1 LNSIVRSSRIAVGLA
16 LLLLALPAEAQETA
30 GDRARAPEGSR
41 IINLPS
47 TEIPAAGSLGVL
59 FTHRFKG
66 SLAESTA
73 RDFFSLDSGADTL
86 LGVSY
91 SPLKTLEVSFD
102 RSSIEAD
109 FELSVK
115 YRMLSM
121 QENRPFAL
129 ALRVGGDAVTKENV
143 ESRQAFFA
151 QGIASIAIG
160 SRIRATVIPTYVSE
174 TALFRNVF
182 NVPVA
187 LSVALTPTIN
197 LHGELYPKNRDFT
210 ETPAGHDPSSGNF
223 VSGRQTHIGW
233 NASIEKTVL
242 RHRFA
247 FTVGNMRGTNV
258 DQYTGSDLG
267 GAGIPHDFYLGFNLV
282 RLWKLK

>member
-1 LNSIVRSSRIAVGLA
+1 VKSTVRRSRAAVGLA
-16 LLLLALPAEAQETA
+16 LLLLASAVGAQDTT
-30 GDRARAPEGSR
+30 GDRGRAPEGSR

-47 TEIPAAGSLGVL
+47 TEVPAAGSLGVL

-66 SLAESTA
+66 SLPDTTA
-73 RDFFSLDSGADTL
+73 REFFSLDSGADTL

-91 SPLKTLEVSFD
+91 SPLKTLEVSLD

-109 FELSVK
+109 YELSVK
-115 YRMLSM
+115 YRLLSM

-129 ALRVGGDAVTKENV
+129 ALRVGGDAATKE
-143 ESRQAFFA
+143 SIKDRAAFFA

-182 NVPVA
+182 SVPVS
-187 LSVALTPTIN
+187 LSVAITPTIN

-210 ETPAGHDPSSGNF
+210 ETPAGHDPDGNF

-233 NASIEKTVL
+233 IASIEKTVL

-258 DQYTGSDLG
+258 DQYTGSDVLG
-267 GAGIPHDFYLGFNLV
+267 DGIPHDFYFGFNLV